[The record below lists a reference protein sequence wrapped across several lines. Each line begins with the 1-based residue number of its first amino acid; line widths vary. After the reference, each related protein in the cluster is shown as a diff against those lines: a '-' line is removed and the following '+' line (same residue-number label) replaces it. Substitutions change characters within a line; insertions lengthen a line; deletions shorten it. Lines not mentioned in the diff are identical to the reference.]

1 MNQFQT
7 IELSPI
13 DAEYFVKFQQY
24 YQQFSKIIED
34 DVFDKGFTGQVVLDI
49 FQGNIGH
56 KRISFDKKYQQ

>member
-13 DAEYFVKFQQY
+13 DAEHFVKFKNY
-24 YQQFSKIIED
+24 YPQFVKLLEEN
-34 DVFDKGFTGQVVLDI
+34 VFDKGFTGQVVLDI
-49 FQGNIGH
+49 YQGNIGH